1 MKGQAAIMDA
11 LIFMLLASG
20 AATLLF
26 FASSLYASSTNSQ
39 LTSIYNNEYANNAM
53 IALHYA
59 QDTRGM
65 WFWNEIRGI
74 ADTQDAVE
82 TYLNGYAREVW
93 TNITSSSPAGER
105 TFLCFE
111 GSIVPYCCGGSTG
124 SVDCHLDRT
133 PSGYER
139 RTTYTSSVRISDV
152 TTAVLKLYY

>member
-1 MKGQAAIMDA
+1 MMDA
-11 LIFMLLASG
+11 LIFMLLTSG

-26 FASSLYASSTNSQ
+26 FASSLYATSTNGQ
-39 LTSIYNNEYANNAM
+39 LTSIYNNEYANNAV

-65 WFWNEIRGI
+65 WFWNEIRRI
-74 ADTQDAVE
+74 ADERINVE
-82 TYLNGYAREVW
+82 SYLNSEATQVW

-111 GSIVPYCCGGSTG
+111 GSSIAVPYCCGGSTG
-124 SVDCHLDRT
+124 SVNCNLDKT

-152 TTAVLKLYY
+152 TTAILKLYY